1 MGNCADSSKNV
12 GFLRRPLDPAD
23 IQSKKKQ
30 NLIEYALRKKV
41 HCILDIVNSK
51 VPFEVVK

>member
-12 GFLRRPLDPAD
+12 GFLRRPLNPAD